1 MTSIGRVWQAE
12 GPAAVRDRLWDR
24 VRFARWR
31 RTGWFA
37 SGRPWPSSSI
47 LNVIGVPI
55 ATQFGG
61 VPLQLRARLMHEAD
75 HRPVSLLSREADGRL
90 RLDAW
95 EAGHHHAQMFASSE
109 WNGDP
114 LVEHPHW
121 LETLRTCCQLVH
133 ARAVHIENLAGLS
146 LASLARL
153 TDADESGL
161 SLVLSVHDFGAFCRR
176 PHLWESSGQFCDYST
191 DALRCHTC
199 LSRAGDGFSIDQEHH
214 RFLAGLMLAAASPI
228 VLPSEFMA
236 EQVMDLFD
244 TIEPRA
250 LRVIAPGI
258 DVSDVEALSARHPDR
273 VAFIGTQ
280 DHKGGARLPALAAAL
295 ASRGV
300 KVIVYGGY
308 GHEHL
313 LALRRIRGVRVR
325 GYYRAGTLS
334 SLLARDGI
342 AAALLLSQVPESFS
356 LVLSEAWAAGVPV
369 VASALGAFRE
379 RLSEAG
385 RGGGELVSATACD
398 ADILTALDRV
408 RQAPDVDLPAV
419 PTAEAAAE
427 AHLRLYR
434 VKRLIASS

>member
-24 VRFARWR
+24 ARFARWR

-61 VPLQLRARLMHEAD
+61 VPLQLRARLMHEAA
-75 HRPVSLLSREADGRL
+75 HRPIALLSREADGRL

-95 EAGHHHAQMFASSE
+95 EGERHHAQMFASSE

-121 LETLRTCCQLVH
+121 LETLRTCCQLVR
-133 ARAVHIENLAGLS
+133 ARAIHIENIAGLS
-146 LASLARL
+146 LPSLARL
-153 TDADESGL
+153 ADADESGL
-161 SLVLSVHDFGAFCRR
+161 ALMVSVHDFSVFCRR
-176 PHLWESSGQFCDYST
+176 PNLWESSGRFCDYST

-199 LSRAGDGFSIDQEHH
+199 LSRGGDGFAIDQEHH
-214 RFLAGLMLAAASPI
+214 RWLAGLMLAAASPI
-228 VLPSEFMA
+228 VVPSEFMA
-236 EQVMDLFD
+236 EQLMTLCD
-244 TIEPRA
+244 TINPRA
-250 LRVIAPGI
+250 LHVIAPGI
-258 DVSDVEALSARHPDR
+258 DDAEGVAMSARHADR

-280 DHKGGARLPALAAAL
+280 DHKGGGRLTALAAAL

-300 KVIVYGGY
+300 KVTVYGGY

-342 AAALLLSQVPESFS
+342 AAALILSQVPESFS
-356 LVLSEAWAAGVPV
+356 LALSEAWAAGIPV
-369 VASALGAFRE
+369 VASDLGAFRE
-379 RLSEAG
+379 RILEG
-385 RGGGELVSATACD
+385 VGGEVVPATACD
-398 ADILTALDRV
+398 ADVLDALERV
-408 RQAPDVDLPAV
+408 RLARDVDLPAV

-427 AHLRLYR
+427 AHLALYR
-434 VKRLIASS
+434 ARRLIASS